1 MLTVRSS
8 YNITLLNNRRQKM
21 TMLTAAQMHS
31 ILNHPTFLGFDS
43 MFERLNQTFDHQPST
58 YPPHNVLKNGED
70 EVVVELALAGYAAD
84 DISIQVKEEQLIIIG
99 EKPNNKNEYLH
110 HGISAKKFKK
120 QFTLG
125 EYMVVQNAS
134 FENGLLKVYIE
145 RIIPDEKKPRTIEI
159 NGKKREKKSLLK
171 G

>member
-1 MLTVRSS
+1 
-8 YNITLLNNRRQKM
+8 M

-43 MFERLNQTFDHQPST
+43 MFERLNQTFDHQPQT
-58 YPPHNVLKNGED
+58 YPPHNVLKKGED
-70 EVVVELALAGYAAD
+70 QVIVELALAGYSEEN
-84 DISIQVKEEQLIIIG
+84 ISVQVEEEQLLITG
-99 EKPNNKNEYLH
+99 EKPEGGAEYLH

-125 EYMVVQNAS
+125 EYMVVQNAL
-134 FENGLLKVYIE
+134 FENGMLKIYIE
-145 RIIPDEKKPRTIEI
+145 RIVPDEKKPRIIQI
-159 NGKKREKKSLLK
+159 NNKKVEKKSLLK